1 LTLDW
6 AGNTLAGHYRSP
18 SRGNAMIWRV
28 IATLAATLCM
38 TQSAAQ
44 SYPAKSVRF
53 IVPFPPGGATD
64 IIARAIGAKLTASLS
79 QQFII
84 DNRAGGGQKIGTALV
99 AKSPAD
105 GHTLLLVSVTHSI
118 NPSLDPKLPY
128 DSVKDFAPVTLVAS
142 SPNAVVLHPS
152 VPAPTVKALIAL
164 ARAQPGKLNLATS
177 CNGSGGHL
185 AAAYFQ
191 SLAGIQMTTVPYKGG
206 GPAYVD
212 LMSGQMQVM
221 FTSPNPTLSY
231 ARAGKLRIIAMTS
244 AQRSPA
250 APEIPTIAEAA
261 GFRGYEASLWYGIM
275 LPAGTP
281 REIVQLLH
289 GEITRAAKTRD
300 FGEPLAKFAI
310 GVIASTPE
318 EFAAHLHNETQK
330 WGKVIRDAQIRAD

>member
-1 LTLDW
+1 MKHHSDNECDNERPDPIAQVYCAT
-6 AGNTLAGHYRSP
+6 AQTYP
-18 SRGNAMIWRV
+18 SK
-28 IATLAATLCM
+28 
-38 TQSAAQ
+38 
-44 SYPAKSVRF
+44 PVRF

-64 IIARAIGAKLTASLS
+64 IVARAIGAKLSASLG
-79 QQFII
+79 QPFII
-84 DNRAGGGQKIGTALV
+84 DNRAGGGQKIGTALA

-118 NPSLDPKLPY
+118 NPSLHPKLPY

-177 CNGSGGHL
+177 GNGSGGHL

-231 ARAGKLRIIAMTS
+231 ARASKLRIIAMTS
-244 AQRSPA
+244 A
-250 APEIPTIAEAA
+250 
-261 GFRGYEASLWYGIM
+261 ASY
-275 LPAGTP
+275 
-281 REIVQLLH
+281 
-289 GEITRAAKTRD
+289 
-300 FGEPLAKFAI
+300 
-310 GVIASTPE
+310 
-318 EFAAHLHNETQK
+318 LHNETQK